1 MGIGKIFLIFKKAGI
16 VVQHA
21 DFNAVLFGD
30 GRDLFVRR
38 PDLRKASV
46 IVGHCGQNV
55 DLCAVLANIPAGVLP
70 QLARLFSLH
79 AQKFVIELIR
89 VHDGVCTVQVAL
101 LKQAVCLFL
110 AGRDFAVDGIPGHI
124 QGEVEDT
131 LLQLLDLIQ
140 KRLPLGGNVGIGT
153 IKRGVAALLVILRL
167 HGEVARFRRLQ
178 LFAQLGKPAVVAK
191 LGDVFN
197 VQHMNAARVHLA
209 VAHLDGK
216 LLKFLELEVF
226 QNAQLDGIDAVK
238 CAVIVVAVD
247 ARHKLPQGLFDGR
260 PFRYVLEIDI
270 DLGFAVFL

>member
-1 MGIGKIFLIFKKAGI
+1 M
-16 VVQHA
+16 
-21 DFNAVLFGD
+21 
-30 GRDLFVRR
+30 
-38 PDLRKASV
+38 
-46 IVGHCGQNV
+46 
-55 DLCAVLANIPAGVLP
+55 
-70 QLARLFSLH
+70 
-79 AQKFVIELIR
+79 
-89 VHDGVCTVQVAL
+89 QVAL